1 MYTFNTPQ
9 PIALANAIKVNSL
22 AEDPS
27 TGNVAVGFQ
36 FLDASGNELAQRAF
50 TIPSTDVPAL
60 AAAGLEPIPAALY
73 SYLAE
78 KLNLA
83 AGTAAAD

>member
-60 AAAGLEPIPAALY
+60 ADKPTKPR
-73 SYLAE
+73 
-78 KLNLA
+78 NVR
-83 AGTAAAD
+83 